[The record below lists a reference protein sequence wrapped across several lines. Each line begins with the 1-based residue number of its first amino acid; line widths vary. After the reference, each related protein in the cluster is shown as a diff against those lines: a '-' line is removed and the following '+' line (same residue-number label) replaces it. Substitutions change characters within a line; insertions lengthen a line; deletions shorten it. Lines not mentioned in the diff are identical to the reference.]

1 MAAVLIIVA
10 LLLLF
15 LSLAILRLGIWVLS
29 WVLAGLIAG
38 WVAARL
44 TNMRLSPGGTIAAG
58 IAGSLVGGLLAA
70 ALFHVRTGGAL
81 DPRHLIVATLG
92 AVLVLGL
99 VRLLGGGE
107 ARRA

>member
-1 MAAVLIIVA
+1 MAAIMIIVA

-15 LSLAILRLGIWVLS
+15 VSLVILQLGIWVLS

-38 WVAARL
+38 WIAAKL
-44 TNMRLSPGGTIAAG
+44 TNMRLSLGGTIAAG
-58 IAGSLVGGLLAA
+58 IAGSLVGGLLAT

-81 DPRHLIVATLG
+81 DPRHLIVATIG

-99 VRLLGGGE
+99 VRLLGSGE
-107 ARRA
+107 ARSM